1 MRNFADSL
9 VRRIDELENPTVVG
23 LDTKLDYIPQH
34 IKDYAENLFPEE
46 PTKATAKAI
55 WLFNKEIIDQT
66 CDIAPA
72 IKLQYAYYEMYGYDA
87 LKTML
92 LTARYAQKK
101 GMLVIGDCKRND
113 IGSTAT
119 AYAEAVIGK
128 TDILLNDSMEMS
140 GLDACTVNCYL
151 GIDGVKPF
159 IDVAKRD
166 GKGIFCLVKTSNP
179 SAGDFQDLELAS
191 GGKLYESVAVKVS
204 EWGEELIGEE
214 GFSSVGAV
222 IGATYPEQAVG
233 LRKIMPNAFMLI
245 PGYGA
250 QGAGAD
256 EAVASFTAYG
266 KGGIVNASRS
276 IMTAWKAK
284 ADFFKPEDFGKAAR
298 FEAEDMKEKLNA
310 ALRNRKYV

>member
-34 IKDYAENLFPEE
+34 IKEYAENLFPEE

-119 AYAEAVIGK
+119 AYAEAIIGK
-128 TDILLNDSMEMS
+128 TDILIEGSMEMS

-166 GKGIFCLVKTSNP
+166 GKGLFCLVKTSNP
-179 SAGDFQDLELAS
+179 SSGDFQDLELS
-191 GGKLYESVAVKVS
+191 NGGKLYEAVAAKVS

-276 IMTAWKAK
+276 IMTAWKARQ
-284 ADFFKPEDFGKAAR
+284 DLFKPEDFAKAAR

-310 ALRNRKYV
+310 ALHNRKYV

>member
-34 IKDYAENLFPEE
+34 IKEYAESLFPEE

-66 CDIAPA
+66 FDIVPA
-72 IKLQYAYYEMYGYDA
+72 VKLQYAYYEMYGYDA
-87 LKTML
+87 IKTML

-119 AYAEAVIGK
+119 AYAEAIIGK
-128 TDILLNDSMEMS
+128 TDILLGDTMEMS

-159 IDVAKRD
+159 IEVAKRD

-179 SAGDFQDLELAS
+179 SAGDFQDLDLAD
-191 GGKLYESVAVKVS
+191 GRKLYEAVASKVA
-204 EWGEELIGEE
+204 EWGEDLIGEE

-233 LRKIMPNAFMLI
+233 LRKVMPNAFILI

-276 IMTAWKAK
+276 IMNAWQARS
-284 ADFFKPEDFGKAAR
+284 DLFRPEDFGKAAR
-298 FEAEDMKEKLNA
+298 FEAEDMKEKLNV
-310 ALRNRKYV
+310 ALKNRKFV

>member
-1 MRNFADSL
+1 MRNFADCL
-9 VRRIDELENPTVVG
+9 VRKIDELENPTVVG

-34 IKDYAENLFPEE
+34 IKDYAESLFPEE

-55 WLFNKEIIDQT
+55 WLFNKEIIDHT
-66 CDIAPA
+66 YDIAPA
-72 IKLQYAYYEMYGYDA
+72 IKIQYAYYEMYGVDA
-87 LKTML
+87 IKTML
-92 LTARYAQKK
+92 LTVRYAQRK

-276 IMTAWKAK
+276 IMTAWQTKS
-284 ADFFKPEDFGKAAR
+284 DFFKPEDFGKAAR

>member
-1 MRNFADSL
+1 MRNFADCL

-34 IKDYAENLFPEE
+34 IKEYAETLFPEE

-55 WLFNKEIIDQT
+55 WLFNKEIIDMT
-66 CDIAPA
+66 FDIVPA
-72 IKLQYAYYEMYGYDA
+72 LKLQYAYYEMYGCDA
-87 LKTML
+87 IKTML

-128 TDILLNDSMEMS
+128 TDILLGESLEMS

-159 IDVAKRD
+159 IDVAARD

-179 SAGDFQDLELAS
+179 SAGDFQDLELAD
-191 GGKLYESVAVKVS
+191 GHKLYEAVAAKVS
-204 EWGEELIGEE
+204 EWGDDLIGEE

-233 LRKIMPNAFMLI
+233 LRKEMPNAFILV

-256 EAVASFTAYG
+256 EAVASFTNFG

-276 IMTAWKAK
+276 IMTAWQKRS
-284 ADFFKPEDFGKAAR
+284 DFFKPEDFGKAAR

-310 ALRNRKYV
+310 ALRVRKYV

>member
-34 IKDYAENLFPEE
+34 IKEYAESLFPEE

-66 CDIAPA
+66 FDIVPA
-72 IKLQYAYYEMYGYDA
+72 VKLQYAYYEMYGYDA
-87 LKTML
+87 IKTML

-119 AYAEAVIGK
+119 AYAEAIIGK
-128 TDILLNDSMEMS
+128 TDILLGDTMEMS

-151 GIDGVKPF
+151 GIDCVKPF
-159 IDVAKRD
+159 IEVAKRD

-179 SAGDFQDLELAS
+179 SAGDFQDLDLAD
-191 GGKLYESVAVKVS
+191 GRKLYEAVASKVA
-204 EWGEELIGEE
+204 EWGEDLIGEE

-233 LRKIMPNAFMLI
+233 LRKVMPNAFILI

-276 IMTAWKAK
+276 IMNAWQARS
-284 ADFFKPEDFGKAAR
+284 DLFRPEDFGKAAR
-298 FEAEDMKEKLNA
+298 FEAEDMKEKLNV
-310 ALRNRKYV
+310 ALKNRKFV

>member
-34 IKDYAENLFPEE
+34 IKDYAETLFPEE

-66 CDIAPA
+66 CDIVPA
-72 IKLQYAYYEMYGYDA
+72 VKLQYAYYEMYGYDA
-87 LKTML
+87 IKTML

-119 AYAEAVIGK
+119 AYAEAIIGK
-128 TDILLNDSMEMS
+128 TDILLNDTMEMS

-159 IDVAKRD
+159 IDVCKRD

-179 SAGDFQDLELAS
+179 SSGDFQDLELS
-191 GGKLYESVAVKVS
+191 TGGKLYESVAAKVA
-204 EWGEELIGEE
+204 EWGEDLIGEE

-222 IGATYPEQAVG
+222 IG
-233 LRKIMPNAFMLI
+233 
-245 PGYGA
+245 
-250 QGAGAD
+250 GAD

-276 IMTAWKAK
+276 IMTAWKARS
-284 ADFFKPEDFGKAAR
+284 DYFGPEDFGKAAR

-310 ALRNRKYV
+310 ALHNRKYV

>member
-1 MRNFADSL
+1 MRNFADCL
-9 VRRIDELENPTVVG
+9 VKRIDELENPTVVG

-34 IKDYAENLFPEE
+34 IKDYAETLFPEE

-66 CDIAPA
+66 CDIVPA
-72 IKLQYAYYEMYGYDA
+72 VKLQYAYYEMYGYDA
-87 LKTML
+87 IKTML

-119 AYAEAVIGK
+119 AYAEAIIGK
-128 TDILLNDSMEMS
+128 TDILLNDTMEMS

-159 IDVAKRD
+159 IDVCKRA

-179 SAGDFQDLELAS
+179 SSGDFQDLELS
-191 GGKLYESVAVKVS
+191 TGGKLYESVAAKVA

-284 ADFFKPEDFGKAAR
+284 SSYFGPEDFGKAAR

-310 ALRNRKYV
+310 ALHNRKYV

>member
-1 MRNFADSL
+1 
-9 VRRIDELENPTVVG
+9 
-23 LDTKLDYIPQH
+23 
-34 IKDYAENLFPEE
+34 
-46 PTKATAKAI
+46 
-55 WLFNKEIIDQT
+55 
-66 CDIAPA
+66 
-72 IKLQYAYYEMYGYDA
+72 MYGYDA
-87 LKTML
+87 IKTML

-119 AYAEAVIGK
+119 AYAEAIIGK
-128 TDILLNDSMEMS
+128 TDILLGDTMEMS

-159 IDVAKRD
+159 IEVAKRD

-179 SAGDFQDLELAS
+179 SAGDFQDLDLAD
-191 GGKLYESVAVKVS
+191 GRKLYEAVASKVA
-204 EWGEELIGEE
+204 EWGEDLIGEE

-233 LRKIMPNAFMLI
+233 LRKVMPNAFILI

-276 IMTAWKAK
+276 IMNAWQARS
-284 ADFFKPEDFGKAAR
+284 DLFRPEDFGKAAR
-298 FEAEDMKEKLNA
+298 FEAEDMKEKLNV
-310 ALRNRKYV
+310 ALKNRKFV

>member
-34 IKDYAENLFPEE
+34 IKDYAESLFPEE

-66 CDIAPA
+66 CDIVPA
-72 IKLQYAYYEMYGYDA
+72 VKLQYAYYEMYGYDA
-87 LKTML
+87 IKTML
-92 LTARYAQKK
+92 LTARYAQRK

-119 AYAEAVIGK
+119 AYAEAIIGK
-128 TDILLNDSMEMS
+128 TDILLNDTMEMS

-159 IDVAKRD
+159 IDVAERD
-166 GKGIFCLVKTSNP
+166 GKGIFCLVRTSNP
-179 SAGDFQDLELAS
+179 SAGDFQDLEI
-191 GGKLYESVAVKVS
+191 GDGRKLYEAVADKVS
-204 EWGEELIGEE
+204 EWGEPLIGEE
-214 GFSSVGAV
+214 GFPSVGAV
-222 IGATYPEQAVG
+222 IGATWPEQAVD
-233 LRKIMPNAFMLI
+233 LRKRMPNAFMLI

-250 QGAGAD
+250 QGGGAED
-256 EAVASFTAYG
+256 AKNAFDKNGLGAIINSSR
-266 KGGIVNASRS
+266 GI
-276 IMTAWKAK
+276 MCAWKK
-284 ADFFKPEDFGKAAR
+284 QGLTEDDFAQAAR
-298 FEAEDMKEKLNA
+298 NEAIRMREDILNTIGEIKL
-310 ALRNRKYV
+310 

>member
-34 IKDYAENLFPEE
+34 IKDYAETLFPEE

-66 CDIAPA
+66 CDIVPA
-72 IKLQYAYYEMYGYDA
+72 VKLQYAYYEMYGCDA
-87 LKTML
+87 IKTML

-119 AYAEAVIGK
+119 AYAEAIIGK

-151 GIDGVKPF
+151 GIDGV
-159 IDVAKRD
+159 
-166 GKGIFCLVKTSNP
+166 
-179 SAGDFQDLELAS
+179 
-191 GGKLYESVAVKVS
+191 
-204 EWGEELIGEE
+204 
-214 GFSSVGAV
+214 
-222 IGATYPEQAVG
+222 
-233 LRKIMPNAFMLI
+233 
-245 PGYGA
+245 
-250 QGAGAD
+250 
-256 EAVASFTAYG
+256 
-266 KGGIVNASRS
+266 
-276 IMTAWKAK
+276 
-284 ADFFKPEDFGKAAR
+284 
-298 FEAEDMKEKLNA
+298 
-310 ALRNRKYV
+310 